1 MLDDDLVVAG
11 DNAAVL
17 AKLPAGAF
25 DLIYMDPPFNTGR
38 AQARRSLSVEASVD
52 GDRVGFGGRRY
63 RSTLLRSLSYDDSFV
78 DYLGFL
84 EVRLQRARELLA
96 PHGTLYFHID
106 YREAHYCKLLLDEL
120 FGRDA
125 FLNEL
130 IWSYDYGAK
139 PRRRWPAKHDTIL
152 VYVRTP
158 GAHWFDADAV
168 EREPYMAP
176 GLVSAEKAARGK
188 RPTDVWFHTI
198 VPTNSREKTGYP
210 TQKPE
215 GVLRRMVAASSRPGG
230 WCLDP
235 FAGSGTLGAVCRE
248 LGRRFVLVDSSPVAI
263 EVMRG
268 RLDPGSVPVRAGLFG
283 DAVDERDELDRL
295 ELPAD

>member
-1 MLDDDLVVAG
+1 MRIQTASDPIVLDDDLVVAAE
-11 DNAAVL
+11 NSAVL
-17 AKLPAGAF
+17 AHLPEGTF

-38 AQARRSLSVEASVD
+38 AQTRRSLSVVADDVD
-52 GDRVGFGGRRY
+52 GDRIGFGGRRY
-63 RSTLLRSLSYDDSFV
+63 RSRLLSSLSYDDAFD
-78 DYLGFL
+78 DYLAFL
-84 EVRLQRARELLA
+84 EVRLARARELLA

-158 GAHWFDADAV
+158 GSHHFDADAV

-176 GLVSAEKAARGK
+176 GLVSAEK
-188 RPTDVWFHTI
+188 
-198 VPTNSREKTGYP
+198 
-210 TQKPE
+210 
-215 GVLRRMVAASSRPGG
+215 
-230 WCLDP
+230 
-235 FAGSGTLGAVCRE
+235 
-248 LGRRFVLVDSSPVAI
+248 
-263 EVMRG
+263 
-268 RLDPGSVPVRAGLFG
+268 
-283 DAVDERDELDRL
+283 
-295 ELPAD
+295 